1 MINTTGSII
10 PLGDGLT
17 GKTVLTRLLVNEE
30 LTDDDRKQVLA
41 DSMKSLNIEMEYRNV
56 KVETNEGIISTTLQY
71 YVFPGQ
77 RQKISEL
84 APTFNEILQIFDF
97 LPALQRIEVLLLVY
111 DTSRLESLKSLE
123 SWLQVALNKG
133 WLSDNSLVVL
143 VSHKSDLQQPDDSFV
158 HQILNGIK
166 MMIKSNGNQVASE
179 KAMTITTSALTNQ
192 GIDDLKSIIHN
203 WVAINGKRL
212 NQS

>member
-166 MMIKSNGNQVASE
+166 TMIKSNGNQVASE